1 MYVLLLITGL
11 LLVLGGAHFLTEGA
25 AAVAERFRVP
35 EFIIGA
41 TIVAVGTSM
50 PELVVSF
57 ISAVGGSGDMA
68 IGNVVGSNIFNVFVI
83 LGLCSVLRPMDLTS
97 QNTRRDIPLALL
109 SAVILLAVTFGGY
122 LFGQRAGYTIS
133 RAEGAVLLALYG
145 AYLWYTIRTRQP
157 DDDKSGAEQPRKQTM
172 ALYVVMILGG
182 LAALIFGGDMFVKSA
197 SELARRLGV
206 SESVI
211 ALTIVAGGTSL
222 PELATSVAAIIK
234 GREGLALGN
243 VLGSNVANIL
253 LILGVS
259 AAVTPLALGSID
271 IWDILMV
278 ILGGI
283 LPFVAAFTLRRRRI
297 DRAEGIVFVAIYVAY
312 IWWLISRA

>member
-1 MYVLLLITGL
+1 MYVLLLIAGL

-57 ISAVGGSGDMA
+57 ISAVGGSGSMA

-83 LGLCSVLRPMDLTS
+83 LGLCSALRPMDLTS

-109 SAVILLAVTFGGY
+109 SAVILLAVTYGGY

-133 RAEGAVLLALYG
+133 RVEGAVLLALYV

-157 DDDKSGAEQPRKQTM
+157 DDDKSGSEQPRKQTV
-172 ALYVVMILGG
+172 ALYVVMIAGG

-206 SESVI
+206 SDSVI

-222 PELATSVAAIIK
+222 PELATSVAAIVK
-234 GREGLALGN
+234 GRGGLALGN

-259 AAVTPLALGSID
+259 ATVTPLSLGSIN
-271 IWDILMV
+271 IWDILMAL
-278 ILGGI
+278 LGGI
-283 LPFVAAFTLRRRRI
+283 LPFIAAFTLRRRRI
-297 DRAEGIVFVAIYVAY
+297 DRAEGILFVAIYVAY
-312 IWWLISRA
+312 IWWLIHQA